1 MNRYDRRFRAL
12 AMFLSA
18 IAGFVDAVGFIKLG
32 GFFVSFMSGNS
43 TRLAVSLAEGSAKA
57 AVAAGL
63 ITFFMLGVI
72 AGSLVGHFG
81 HLHRRQSVLLF
92 VAFLLATAAIC
103 AGVGAD
109 GWAIAAMALAMG
121 AENAVF
127 EDDGEVRIG
136 LTYMTGTLVKGGQ
149 RIAAAIL
156 GGGGWAWAPYLL
168 QWLGLLIG
176 AIGGAAVYPLLGLAS
191 LWIAAAGMALA
202 AFVTT
207 RLKVNRSAS

>member
-1 MNRYDRRFRAL
+1 MTRYDRRFRAL

-18 IAGFVDAVGFIKLG
+18 IAGFVDAVGFIQLG

-57 AVAAGL
+57 ALAASL
-63 ITFFMLGVI
+63 IALFVLGVI
-72 AGSLVGHFG
+72 AGSVVGHFG
-81 HLHRRQSVLLF
+81 HTRRRQTVLIF
-92 VAFLLATAAIC
+92 VAFLLSIAASC
-103 AGVGAD
+103 AGIGAD
-109 GWAIAAMALAMG
+109 DCAVAAMALAMG

-149 RIAAAIL
+149 RIAAAML
-156 GGGGWAWAPYLL
+156 GGERWGFAPYLL
-168 QWLGLLIG
+168 QWLGLLVG
-176 AIGGAAVYPLLGLAS
+176 AIGGAAVYPLIGLAS

-202 AFVTT
+202 AFVAT
-207 RLKVNRSAS
+207 RLKANRPAI